1 MAIGDPITFAY
12 DGGNIT
18 LNKVDP
24 NGDPGSKYWGV
35 GTNMELTLSI
45 RHRVPKIGSDG
56 ESHLVRLDVDHF
68 DATTNAFVRR
78 SSAWV
83 SIVTTGSPQDQ
94 ENSEDA
100 AEALVD
106 FLSDATITKI
116 VGRQQ

>member
-18 LNKVDP
+18 LNRT
-24 NGDPGSKYWGV
+24 GWGSYSSTYEGV
-35 GTNMELTLSI
+35 GTNLALKLSVK
-45 RHRVPKIGSDG
+45 HTVPSIGDDG

-68 DATTNAFVRR
+68 DATSGALLRR
-78 SSAWV
+78 TSAWA
-83 SIVTTGSPQDQ
+83 SARTDGSPQDS

-100 AEALVD
+100 LEALVD

-116 VGRQQ
+116 VSRQS